1 MHSIGDRFRIPEQE
15 PIRSISGQS
24 CNNTRRQDSLFTD
37 KALMK
42 IHPPL
47 YYGDYL
53 QLPKILN
60 AQAPESAKYGEE
72 VHDETLFI
80 VVHQTYELWFKQ
92 ILHELNSIREIMA
105 QPFVPSTDLYV
116 INARLERVTAIQQVL
131 IDQIQ
136 VMETM
141 TTLDFMEFRDYL
153 VPASGFQSLQFRL
166 VEAVLGIRSEHRMDI
181 EKQFINSRLKPED
194 RTALAKEE
202 SKVGIFELL
211 EAWLARMPFSRFED
225 YDFWG
230 EYELAVHKMLKQD
243 HEIILNNPGLDE
255 PLREMELRNL
265 ETTRETFATLLD
277 ADKFAG
283 QRAQGRFR
291 LSQKAMLSAVFI
303 FLYRDYPAL
312 QMPFEILSS
321 LVEIDEK
328 FTTWR
333 FRHALMVHRIIG
345 TKIGTGGSSG
355 QEYLKSTT
363 ERNRAFL
370 DLFNLATFLMPKS
383 LAPALPKAIKDQLDI
398 VYDARQS

>member
-1 MHSIGDRFRIPEQE
+1 
-15 PIRSISGQS
+15 
-24 CNNTRRQDSLFTD
+24 
-37 KALMK
+37 MK

-47 YYGDYL
+47 YYADYL

-60 AQAPESAKYGEE
+60 AQAPESAKYGQE

-92 ILHELNSIREIMA
+92 ILHELDSVRRLMA
-105 QPFVPSTDLYV
+105 RPFVPSTDLYV
-116 INARLERVTAIQQVL
+116 INARLERVTTIQQVL

-136 VMETM
+136 IMETM

-166 VEAVLGIRSEHRMDI
+166 VEAMLGIRPEHRMDI
-181 EKQFINSRLKPED
+181 EKQFINSRLRPED
-194 RTALAKEE
+194 RQALEQEE
-202 SKVGIFELL
+202 QKVSILELL
-211 EAWLARMPFSRFED
+211 EAWLARMPFSRFEG

-230 EYELAVHKMLKQD
+230 EYALAVDKMLRQD
-243 HEIILNNPGLDE
+243 HEIILANPGLDP
-255 PLREMELRNL
+255 PLRAMELKNL

-277 ADKFAG
+277 ADKFTE
-283 QRAQGRFR
+283 QRAEGRFR

-333 FRHALMVHRIIG
+333 FRHALMVHRILG

-355 QEYLKSTT
+355 HEYLKSTT

-383 LAPALPKAIKDQLDI
+383 MAPALPQPIKDQLDI
-398 VYDARQS
+398 VYDAFQS